1 MRCYVASVL
10 AHSDHLERSRF
21 PSFDGLRALA
31 ILPVVLHHA
40 TSRPLAGI
48 LGRGPLGVDL
58 FFALSGFL
66 ITNLLLREKE
76 ATGTIRIGAFW
87 ARRALRIMPLYYG
100 VLALFAVH
108 ALFLREPGPVR
119 DHFLRSL
126 PVHLTY
132 TSNWLLDTSV
142 PHAIVFGFGWS
153 LATEEQ
159 FYAVWPLVLR
169 LAARVRV
176 AAAFMVALLVIDQLT
191 ERGVL
196 DAIVGQGLF
205 FRALRSLS
213 TPIALGSL
221 LALMLRTRL
230 GFAVLAPVLARRASS
245 LVAFGAVAYL
255 AWSGGS
261 LLLAHVSMAALVG
274 ACALVPDHFLAP
286 VLEHPIARFIGD
298 RSYGLYLLN
307 VVATVLVK
315 RHLGDDAPL
324 ALIFALSLALGLAL
338 AHVAHVVV
346 ERPLMAA
353 RARMRGVAGYSQKPA
368 R

>member
-1 MRCYVASVL
+1 MMRPPVPP
-10 AHSDHLERSRF
+10 HSDHLDRARF

-31 ILPVVLHHA
+31 ILPVVLHHS
-40 TSRPLAGI
+40 TSGPMPGI

-76 ATGTIRIGAFW
+76 TTGAVRLGAFW

-100 VLALFAVH
+100 VLAVFALH
-108 ALFLREPGPVR
+108 AVFLREPGPVR
-119 DHFLRSL
+119 DHFLHSL

-132 TSNWLLDTSV
+132 TSNFLLDTNV

-159 FYAVWPLVLR
+159 FYALWPLVLGF
-169 LAARVRV
+169 ARRTR
-176 AAAFMVALLVIDQLT
+176 AAAAGFMIVLLVVDQLT
-191 ERGVL
+191 ERGFL
-196 DAIVGQGLF
+196 DAFVSGVP
-205 FRALRSLS
+205 FRVLRSIS
-213 TPIALGSL
+213 TPIVLGSL
-221 LALMLRTRL
+221 LALALRVRAGYAL
-230 GFAVLAPVLARRASS
+230 FALVLARRCSS
-245 LVAFGAVAYL
+245 LVAFAVVAYL

-261 LLLAHVSMAALVG
+261 LLLAHVAMVGLVG
-274 ACALVPDHFLAP
+274 ACALRPDHLLAP
-286 VLEHPIARFIGD
+286 ILEHPIARFIGD

-307 VVATVLVK
+307 IVATVLVK
-315 RHLGDDAPL
+315 RHLGEDAPL
-324 ALIFALSLALGLAL
+324 ALIFALALGLSL
-338 AHVAHVVV
+338 LMAHVAHVLV

-353 RARMRGVAGYSQKPA
+353 RARLR